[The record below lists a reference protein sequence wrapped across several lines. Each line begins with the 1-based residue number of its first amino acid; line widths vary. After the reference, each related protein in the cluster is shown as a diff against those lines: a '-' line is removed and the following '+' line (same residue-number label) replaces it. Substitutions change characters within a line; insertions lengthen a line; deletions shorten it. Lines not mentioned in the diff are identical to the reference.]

1 MSNSVIH
8 CVIDVF
14 VKLQSVEKVRLILT
28 GILETT
34 RKEDGCL
41 KYKLFENIGDPCQY
55 TIIGAWENED
65 AFEDHIQSDYFRKAD
80 TDMKDDVVKPP
91 DVKRYKY
98 IQTDPTKPAD
108 TKTSGFC
115 TII

>member
-14 VKLQSVEKVRLILT
+14 VKVDSAEKVRSTLT
-28 GILETT
+28 SILEAT
-34 RKEDGCL
+34 RKEEGCL
-41 KYKLFENIGDPCQY
+41 KYKLFENLQDACQF

-65 AFEDHIQSDYFRKAD
+65 SFEDHLQSDHFRKAD
-80 TDMKDDVVKPP
+80 TDIKDDLVKTT

-98 IQTDPTKPAD
+98 IQTDPTKAAD

-115 TII
+115 NLI